1 MVSKI
6 NVNTDLSFLQLQ
18 SLSMVSWFILKTNYD
33 M

>member
-18 SLSMVSWFILKTNYD
+18 SLSMVSWFTLETNYD